1 VPLSEYLAFTN
12 PFAADAAGW
21 LAPGI
26 CSDNECRPLHHG
38 FDHIR
43 PFFDRYSG
51 FVQPT
56 QLLHPQT
63 DASAIRKRRHTAG
76 LCYSFWDFQQPTL
89 PTRNPCSLGTFPF
102 RSLLLPITTSNK
114 KITTKMTAIR
124 ASNCPAQHHR
134 QILGYGP
141 YNACTAKKSALAM
154 EAPAE
159 PEILAGLTRGVQV
172 QICPGCKKIGGPM
185 DGCSHIVCATNTY
198 RFKMHDGRPL
208 RRLVTESLLACPQT
222 RLQ

>member
-1 VPLSEYLAFTN
+1 LSEYLAFTN

-63 DASAIRKRRHTAG
+63 DASAIRKRRHIAA
-76 LCYSFWDFQQPTL
+76 LCYYFWGSTTNLANTQ
-89 PTRNPCSLGTFPF
+89 
-102 RSLLLPITTSNK
+102 SLLPRDLSFSLSFTTNHNQQQENNDQNDCYLRFQLPGAVSPPNLG
-114 KITTKMTAIR
+114 IR
-124 ASNCPAQHHR
+124 A
-134 QILGYGP
+134 
-141 YNACTAKKSALAM
+141 
-154 EAPAE
+154 
-159 PEILAGLTRGVQV
+159 
-172 QICPGCKKIGGPM
+172 
-185 DGCSHIVCATNTY
+185 
-198 RFKMHDGRPL
+198 
-208 RRLVTESLLACPQT
+208 
-222 RLQ
+222 LQCLHG